1 MDAVTRGEAALKAGN
16 YVDAIKHYTDAI
28 KQSPGAATHYL
39 KRSIA
44 YQRTSKFSEALHDAE
59 EAVILAVKRAKRE
72 LIAQAQ
78 LRRGIALYN
87 LEQYGDASYCFGLAK
102 KLDPNEKTTGMWE
115 DKTKMKMKDMP
126 NDDSRKQVTVKEIP
140 EADRTKNED
149 VSTASTVSAAPPA
162 SSSTSEANDPET
174 ASSADPTTAS
184 APAQTPVSKIRH
196 DWYQTNTNVIITILA
211 KGVPKDSVTT
221 TIVPNSVSLSFPT
234 ASGSTYDFSLEPLF
248 APVDQSASSS
258 RVLSTKIEIS
268 LKKTVEGQKW
278 PALENNKAV
287 LVSDETA
294 DEDAATDAV
303 RAAVLAKPTTAGVQS
318 PYASGN
324 KNWDS
329 IAKDSLRAANA
340 KPTSLPGEN
349 EKNKEFTSA
358 PDKNVQDLDDDDDED
373 KEDVNYFF
381 KKLFKNADPET
392 QKAMNKSYT
401 ESGGTALST
410 NWEEVAKTKDHTTT
424 DRGTVSAGRR

>member
-16 YVDAIKHYTDAI
+16 YVDAIKHYSDAI

-44 YQRTSKFSEALHDAE
+44 YQRTSKFNEALHDAE

-87 LEQYGDASYCFGLAK
+87 LEQYGDAGYCFGLAK
-102 KLDPNEKTTGMWE
+102 KLDPSEKTTGMWE
-115 DKTKMKMKDMP
+115 DKTKMKMKDLA
-126 NDDSRKQVTVKEIP
+126 NDDSRKQVTVKEMP
-140 EADRTKNED
+140 DPSRSKNED
-149 VSTASTVSAAPPA
+149 ISTAAPVSAAQPA
-162 SSSTSEANDPET
+162 TNPAPNSNTSEPAL
-174 ASSADPTTAS
+174 SADSATKS
-184 APAQTPVSKIRH
+184 APAQTPASKIRH
-196 DWYQTNTNVIITILA
+196 DWYQTSTNVIITILA
-211 KGVPKDSVTT
+211 KGVPKDLVATA
-221 TIVPNSVSLSFPT
+221 IEPNSVSLSFPT
-234 ASGSTYDFSLEPLF
+234 AGGSTYDFSLEPLF
-248 APVDQSASSS
+248 ASVDPAASSS

-268 LKKTVEGQKW
+268 LKKSLEAQKW
-278 PALENNKAV
+278 PALENNTPQTAPT
-287 LVSDETA
+287 ETA
-294 DEDAATDAV
+294 DKDTASDPV
-303 RAAVLAKPTTAGVQS
+303 RAAVLAKPAPAGVQS

-340 KPTSLPGEN
+340 KPASEPGDD
-349 EKNKEFTSA
+349 EKNSESA
-358 PDKNVQDLDDDDDED
+358 KVSGKNTEDLDDDDDED

-410 NWEEVAKTKDHTTT
+410 NWEEVAKTKDHTGSE
-424 DRGTVSAGRR
+424 RGKVSAGR